1 MMNEKRAGKV
11 YLVGGGPGDPKL
23 ITLKGVECLKRAD
36 VVIYDSL
43 INDAL
48 LEYCPPHSERIYG
61 GKRPGEQRKRQDEI
75 NHLMLQKAE
84 DGKTVVR
91 LKGGD
96 PFIFGR
102 GGEEVLVLAEA
113 GIDFEIVPGITS
125 AIAAA
130 AYAGIPLTHRDYASS
145 VAFVTGHSASFAP
158 DSPIGW
164 ERLATAVDTLV
175 VYMGIGHLRQIAAQ
189 LTKHGRSP
197 ETPVTLVHWGTTPQ
211 QKTLEGTLAD
221 IPEKAEAANFRNPA
235 VVVVGAVNRLREQ
248 LRWYDSKPL
257 FGKCIVVTRAR
268 AQASGFA
275 ELLESYGADTV
286 QFPTIEIRPILDNP
300 VLDKAIARLGDYDW
314 AIFTSVNAVEIFYS
328 RLRTCGTDVRSFGR
342 GRICAVGPKTVDALD
357 KIGICA
363 DFVPTQSRGLA
374 IADEMENLEGK
385 HVLLPCA
392 KIAPN
397 DLPNDLRE
405 KGAVVHTIPIYDTVK
420 SEGKG
425 REALEKGIISGEI
438 DMVTFTS
445 SSTVTNFV
453 GMFDSGP
460 TDVLLS
466 KVTIA
471 VIGPSTAEAVKQYGL
486 AVDVMPSE
494 ASIEALAQEIVRFYD
509 KSS

>member
-48 LEYCPPHSERIYG
+48 LEHCPPHSERIYG

-125 AIAAA
+125 AIAAP
-130 AYAGIPLTHRDYASS
+130 AYAGIPLTHRNYASS

-189 LTKHGRSP
+189 LTKHDALPKLPLRSSIGGRPRNRKRSKGRSP
-197 ETPVTLVHWGTTPQ
+197 TYP
-211 QKTLEGTLAD
+211 K
-221 IPEKAEAANFRNPA
+221 RR
-235 VVVVGAVNRLREQ
+235 RL
-248 LRWYDSKPL
+248 
-257 FGKCIVVTRAR
+257 
-268 AQASGFA
+268 
-275 ELLESYGADTV
+275 
-286 QFPTIEIRPILDNP
+286 PTFEIRQLWSS
-300 VLDKAIARLGDYDW
+300 AR
-314 AIFTSVNAVEIFYS
+314 
-328 RLRTCGTDVRSFGR
+328 
-342 GRICAVGPKTVDALD
+342 
-357 KIGICA
+357 
-363 DFVPTQSRGLA
+363 
-374 IADEMENLEGK
+374 
-385 HVLLPCA
+385 
-392 KIAPN
+392 
-397 DLPNDLRE
+397 
-405 KGAVVHTIPIYDTVK
+405 
-420 SEGKG
+420 
-425 REALEKGIISGEI
+425 
-438 DMVTFTS
+438 
-445 SSTVTNFV
+445 
-453 GMFDSGP
+453 
-460 TDVLLS
+460 
-466 KVTIA
+466 
-471 VIGPSTAEAVKQYGL
+471 
-486 AVDVMPSE
+486 
-494 ASIEALAQEIVRFYD
+494 
-509 KSS
+509 

>member
-1 MMNEKRAGKV
+1 M
-11 YLVGGGPGDPKL
+11 
-23 ITLKGVECLKRAD
+23 
-36 VVIYDSL
+36 
-43 INDAL
+43 
-48 LEYCPPHSERIYG
+48 
-61 GKRPGEQRKRQDEI
+61 
-75 NHLMLQKAE
+75 
-84 DGKTVVR
+84 
-91 LKGGD
+91 
-96 PFIFGR
+96 
-102 GGEEVLVLAEA
+102 
-113 GIDFEIVPGITS
+113 
-125 AIAAA
+125 
-130 AYAGIPLTHRDYASS
+130 
-145 VAFVTGHSASFAP
+145 
-158 DSPIGW
+158 
-164 ERLATAVDTLV
+164 
-175 VYMGIGHLRQIAAQ
+175 
-189 LTKHGRSP
+189 
-197 ETPVTLVHWGTTPQ
+197 
-211 QKTLEGTLAD
+211 
-221 IPEKAEAANFRNPA
+221 
-235 VVVVGAVNRLREQ
+235 
-248 LRWYDSKPL
+248 
-257 FGKCIVVTRAR
+257 
-268 AQASGFA
+268 
-275 ELLESYGADTV
+275 
-286 QFPTIEIRPILDNP
+286 DNP